1 MVRRAL
7 AAASF
12 TALTVAPFS
21 AAPAFAQEQLN
32 LGRIDFLSATA
43 NVAVPAVRLNMDAL
57 EQRSLALPIPPVD
70 RPRGSA
76 ILSSLYAATA
86 VMQAL
91 DVHSTL
97 KALKSG
103 AVEANPLMQGV
114 TKNRGAFMA
123 TKAAVAAGTVFA
135 VQRIAKRSKVA
146 AIATAVAI
154 NGAYAMIV
162 RHNYKLARGR

>member
-12 TALTVAPFS
+12 ATLSIAFS
-21 AAPAFAQEQLN
+21 AAPASAQDRLD
-32 LGRIDFLSATA
+32 LGRVDFMSAVA
-43 NVAVPAVRLNMDAL
+43 NVAAPAARLDLNAL
-57 EQRSLALPIPPVD
+57 EQRSLSLPIPPVD

-76 ILSSLYAATA
+76 VLTSLYAATA

-91 DVHSTL
+91 DVHSTM
-97 KALKSG
+97 KALEAG
-103 AVEANPLMQGV
+103 AVEANPLMSGV

-146 AIATAVAI
+146 AIVTAVAI
-154 NGAYAMIV
+154 NSAYAMVV
-162 RHNYKLARGR
+162 RHNYKIARGR